1 MLQGIFDVLASI
13 GDFFASVVGFVS
25 DLINDLVSFVQ
36 SLLEVPAQIATV
48 LGGFPLYFIAGITSL
63 IAIMIVLRVVGRD

>member
-63 IAIMIVLRVVGRD
+63 IAVMIVLRVVGRD